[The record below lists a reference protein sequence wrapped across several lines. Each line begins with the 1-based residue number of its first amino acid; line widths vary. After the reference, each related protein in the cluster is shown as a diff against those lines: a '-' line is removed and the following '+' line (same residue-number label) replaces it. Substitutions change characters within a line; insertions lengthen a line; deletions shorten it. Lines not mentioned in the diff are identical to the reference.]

1 MNGSAV
7 FLQVWSNPCMRAN
20 VNDILDVSAGIL
32 ESCNK
37 PLQPDMV
44 TKESLQHARV
54 LQQVDTKFIA
64 IVAQSALL
72 LVDQVR
78 NCIHLEG
85 I

>member
-1 MNGSAV
+1 
-7 FLQVWSNPCMRAN
+7 MRAN

-32 ESCNK
+32 ESCTK
-37 PLQPDMV
+37 SLQPDMV

-64 IVAQSALL
+64 IVTQNVLL

-78 NCIHLEG
+78 YVIHLGE
-85 I
+85 IEVISTLTLLATS

>member
-1 MNGSAV
+1 
-7 FLQVWSNPCMRAN
+7 MRAS

-37 PLQPDMV
+37 YLQPDMV

-64 IVAQSALL
+64 IVAQSVLL

-78 NCIHLEG
+78 DCIHLRG